1 MRTRQGQ
8 ECVDLVQKGPH
19 LRVAESRPDDNVTQR
34 MANKTVEIKQTAV
47 KGVEQNKYGTFCQ
60 QQIALFT
67 K

>member
-19 LRVAESRPDDNVTQR
+19 LRVAESGPDDNVTQR
-34 MANKTVEIKQTAV
+34 MTNKTVEIKQTAV

-60 QQIALFT
+60 QHITLFT